1 MVPSRLKF
9 RAYDQGNSRMRTDG
23 ITCDAKGRMSVTGC
37 PHCIIQQSTGLLDKN
52 GKEIFEGDRL
62 RWHYSYTNH
71 VIIGTVEWDTCN
83 PCFVLNGDGEHELE
97 YDFIMA
103 GSCEL
108 EVINY
113 H

>member
-9 RAYDQGNSRMRTDG
+9 RAYDQGNGSTRTSG
-23 ITCDAKGRMSVTGC
+23 ITCDAKGRMSVAGR
-37 PHCIIQQSTGLLDKN
+37 PHCIIQQSTGLIDKN

-62 RWHYSYTNH
+62 KWRYTYRDTDRTI
-71 VIIGTVEWDTCN
+71 VGIVEWDTCN
-83 PCFVLNGDGEHELE
+83 PCFVLNGDGEHEME

-108 EVINY
+108 EIVP
-113 H
+113 